1 MSRAIR
7 YFGTLG
13 AVATCLTPLVA
24 SSDPV
29 VRTSATATA
38 TVGYERNPFLLD
50 TNRDTGA
57 ASAQIDLRPQV
68 SITDARAS
76 GVIQGFYNRSQ
87 YFSKYG
93 GNDNAG
99 VAASAN
105 YQISPRFSLNTSAG
119 FSTGIIGNSN
129 GFGLVQNAVSTVVP
143 GIDATTVTTP
153 GVLPVATNPIVGN
166 GSFLPGETGIN
177 PVVPGGD
184 VGLIGLRQRRN
195 TLNAATGITYQ
206 PTARSTWSANVFG
219 ERTTYPGLR
228 AGQFVQDFTSYGGSL
243 GYNRRVTEALSIGL
257 RGSATRA
264 DYRSQGSSTFYS
276 PQGTLTYRLS
286 QRLTFD
292 LSLGASFT
300 NASGPFGPDRN
311 STIFSGSANLCRSDE
326 LTSYCLF
333 ASRAPGISGF
343 AGTNTTTS
351 IGGSYTRRVG
361 QYSTLS
367 ATASYVRSDFSSR
380 LVNSPF
386 VIGDQD
392 TWVVSGTYS
401 RRLSERLSAIATAQY
416 RDAAYANFSPRA
428 DISGRAG
435 LSISLGRTQ

>member
-7 YFGTLG
+7 HLGTLG

-38 TVGYERNPFLLD
+38 TVGYERNPFLID
-50 TNRDTGA
+50 TNQDTGA

-68 SITDARAS
+68 SITDTRAN
-76 GVIQGFYNRSQ
+76 GLIQGFYNRTQ

-99 VAASAN
+99 VAANAN
-105 YQISPRFSLNTSAG
+105 YQISPRLALNTSAG
-119 FSTGIIGNSN
+119 FSTGIIGNGN

-143 GIDATTVTTP
+143 GIDGTAVTTP
-153 GVLPVATNPIVGN
+153 GVLPVASNPVVGN
-166 GSFLPGETGIN
+166 GSFLPGGSVLN
-177 PVVPGGD
+177 PTVPGSD

-195 TLNAATGITYQ
+195 TLNASTGVTYQ

-219 ERTTYPGLR
+219 ERTTYPGQR
-228 AGQFVQDFTSYGGSL
+228 NAQFLQDFTTYGGSL

-257 RGSATRA
+257 RGSVTRA
-264 DYRSQGSSTFYS
+264 DYQTQGNSTFYS

-333 ASRAPGISGF
+333 ASRSPGISGF

-351 IGGSYTRRVG
+351 IGGSYSRRVG
-361 QYSTLS
+361 EYSTLTAS
-367 ATASYVRSDFSSR
+367 ASYVRSDFTSR
-380 LVNSPF
+380 LVNTPF

-392 TWVVSGTYS
+392 SWSVSGTYT
-401 RRLSERLSAIATAQY
+401 RRLSQRLSAIATAQY
-416 RDAAYANFSPRA
+416 RDAAFANFSPRA

-435 LSISLGRTQ
+435 LSVSLGRTQ

>member
-1 MSRAIR
+1 VSRSIR
-7 YFGTLG
+7 HLGTLG

-38 TVGYERNPFLLD
+38 TVGYERNPFLIN
-50 TNRDTGA
+50 TNQDTGA

-68 SITDARAS
+68 SITDTRAS
-76 GVIQGFYNRSQ
+76 GVIQGFYNRTE

-93 GNDNAG
+93 GNDSAG
-99 VAASAN
+99 VVANAN
-105 YQISPRFSLNTSAG
+105 YQISPRFALNTAAG
-119 FSTGIIGNSN
+119 FSTSILGGGN

-143 GIDATTVTTP
+143 GVDGSTVTTP
-153 GVLPVATNPIVGN
+153 GVVPVATNPIVGN
-166 GSFLPGETGIN
+166 GNFLPGGTIIN
-177 PVVPGGD
+177 PGVPGSD
-184 VGLIGLRQRRN
+184 VGLLGLRQRRN
-195 TLNAATGITYQ
+195 TLNASTGITYQ

-228 AGQFVQDFTSYGGSL
+228 FGQIVQDFTSYGGSL
-243 GYNRRVTEALSIGL
+243 GYNRRVTEALSIGA
-257 RGSATRA
+257 RGSVTRT
-264 DYRSQGSSTFYS
+264 DYQTQGNSTFYS

-292 LSLGASFT
+292 LSVGASFIST
-300 NASGPFGPDRN
+300 SGPFGPDRN
-311 STIFSGSANLCRSDE
+311 STIVSGSANLCRADE

-333 ASRAPGISGF
+333 VSRSPGINGF

-351 IGGSYTRRVG
+351 VGGSYSRRVG
-361 QYSTLS
+361 EYSTLS
-367 ATASYVRSDFSSR
+367 ASASYVRSDFR
-380 LVNSPF
+380 GQAVNPAF
-386 VIGDQD
+386 VIGDQE

-401 RRLSERLSAIATAQY
+401 RRLSRRLSAVATAQY
-416 RDAAYANFSPRA
+416 RDAAFADYSPRA

-435 LSISLGRTQ
+435 ISVSLGRTQ